1 MGVAS
6 ELQQIGVIGD
16 EVTLAGMQQLA
27 TFQLSEKEIATLAGG
42 MTDLLA
48 QQTDRACAPL
58 VTTLTTGVATIFP
71 TALT

>member
-27 TFQLSEKEIATLAGG
+27 TFQLSERRSPPWQAA
-42 MTDLLA
+42 
-48 QQTDRACAPL
+48 
-58 VTTLTTGVATIFP
+58 
-71 TALT
+71 